1 MTGCE
6 PSLYCF
12 ATSFEPIIV
21 SKLNQ
26 ILKNPSQNA
35 SSSYFHLIQI
45 FVHSLDITLSQL
57 GRKRWWGRVI
67 FNFEVLTA
75 FGEKLLGTG

>member
-1 MTGCE
+1 MTGYE

-45 FVHSLDITLSQL
+45 FVHSLDLTLKLTTWQKKGGGGELSSIL
-57 GRKRWWGRVI
+57 
-67 FNFEVLTA
+67 NF
-75 FGEKLLGTG
+75 